1 MKMKRSMRKSSLLL
15 SMILLLLSAF
25 LTGCRFG
32 NRSEKSPAF
41 APSAS
46 RNNFSPPRTSPPVD
60 HQHPYFRE
68 VAQEAGLHYKWEVP
82 GKRPL
87 NILQTIGNGCAFLDY
102 DNDGNLDIILVGP
115 KLALYH
121 GDGKGHFT
129 DVTHAMGLDRLQG
142 RFLGCCVGDY
152 DNDGWKDIYIS
163 GFRTGILLHN
173 EQGKGFRD
181 VTAQAGLKPQAWGA
195 SCAFADIDGDGY
207 LDLYVCNYVNFDPAT
222 DLLLCPYKG
231 VLTGCG
237 PNDYQAAEGVL
248 YHNERGRA
256 FTDVTSKWKL
266 QTRGKG
272 LGVAF
277 ADFKR
282 SGRVGFAVAN
292 DLQFGDLYENQWR
305 STFSNIGTASGTG
318 ADQDGQAHAG
328 MGIDWGD
335 YDNDGLFDLFVT
347 TFRDETKCLY
357 HNDGQGV
364 FHVVSAQAGIDR
376 PTLPYVGWGCKFFDA
391 DNDGWLDLIIANGHV
406 QDNIGRFEKA
416 TYREPTLFLHNLQG
430 KPTTFADS
438 TQSAGL
444 GQLPL
449 IVGRGL
455 AVGDYDNDGRVD
467 VLVVDSEGRPLLL
480 HNDTTVANHWLGL
493 NLIGTGRCNRDGY
506 GAVVTFRDEHKR
518 LLRQCHPGGSYLSS
532 SDPRVHVGLGQETI
546 KSVTILWPDGK
557 SQSWTDLESDR
568 YYTVKEGE
576 HPL

>member
-1 MKMKRSMRKSSLLL
+1 M
-15 SMILLLLSAF
+15 
-25 LTGCRFG
+25 
-32 NRSEKSPAF
+32 
-41 APSAS
+41 APSTVSAGKG
-46 RNNFSPPRTSPPVD
+46 
-60 HQHPYFRE
+60 QPYFRE
-68 VAQEAGLHYKWEVP
+68 VGQEAGLHYRWEVP

-102 DNDGNLDIILVGP
+102 DNDGNLDILLIGP
-115 KLALYH
+115 KLALYR
-121 GDGKGHFT
+121 GDGHGHFA
-129 DVTHAMGLDRLQG
+129 DVTHAMGLDKLHG
-142 RFLGCCVGDY
+142 HFLGCCVGDY

-163 GFRTGILLHN
+163 GYRTGILLHN

-181 VTAQAGLKPQAWGA
+181 VTKQAGLKPQLWGA
-195 SCAFADIDGDGY
+195 SCAFADVDGDGY

-248 YHNERGRA
+248 YHNERGRS
-256 FTDVTSKWKL
+256 FTNVTSKWGL
-266 QTRGKG
+266 QTHGKG

-277 ADFKR
+277 ADFNR
-282 SGRVGFAVAN
+282 SGRVSFAVAN
-292 DLQFGDLYENQWR
+292 DLQFGDLYENHWQGK
-305 STFSNIGTASGTG
+305 FANIGAASGTAG
-318 ADQDGQAHAG
+318 DKEGQTHAG

-357 HNDGQGV
+357 HNDGHSV
-364 FHVVSAQAGIDR
+364 FHIVSDQAGLDK

-406 QDNIGRFEKA
+406 QDNIDCFEKT
-416 TYREPTLFLHNLQG
+416 TYREPTLFLHNRQG
-430 KPTTFADS
+430 KPTTFGDA
-438 TQSAGL
+438 TKSAGL
-444 GQLPL
+444 GQLPP

-480 HNDTTVANHWLGL
+480 HNETVSANHWLGL
-493 NLIGTGRCNRDGY
+493 NLIGAGRCSRDAC
-506 GAVVTFRDEHKR
+506 GAVVTFRDERQR
-518 LLRQCHPGGSYLSS
+518 LMRQCHPGGSYLSS
-532 SDPRVHVGLGQETI
+532 SDARVHVGLGEGTI
-546 KSVTILWPDGK
+546 KSVTVLWPDGK
-557 SQSWTDLESDR
+557 SQTWTDLQSDR

-576 HPL
+576 HPQ